1 MHKILCLAIFLASLL
16 TAADNHR
23 EAEVF
28 FKEYLAE
35 LPRLQKAMN
44 STPEGWS
51 EAGKKIA
58 AAVALAPDNWLYAH
72 CDQFHRVCGIHARG
86 LSHSERTSLY
96 RRFLADARQFKKTFP
111 VIPDQR
117 FRSVFRNPHFQ
128 INPFPTHRFT
138 AGLSAEE
145 RREMIDIFA
154 DLRTMVQAEE
164 MERIDQNAD
173 RFQNQKEVFVYLNAV
188 TTPLEFIIDNHT
200 AFQLSHAAEKEFLR
214 RYANSPGLFCQYYNH
229 KNRFPMVME
238 ERHDDFDTT
247 FALLKK
253 LLDDQELFDLLQK
266 IKQKEYDARRLELLA
281 LKQYVNS
288 NLTPEALLKILI
300 DYFRAL
306 ETCIGREI
314 TTKDVFQYTGSLRD
328 ASQWILG
335 KVAPK
340 ANFSHLAKQAIAKY
354 CDNSSDDVS
363 DLEFLVALGEQR
375 RQNNAAVYQALGEI
389 RSRAAGLRQLKSH
402 LLLRGN
408 PADIAYQMVANDLY
422 NLAVKES
429 QTTIEELFPAF
440 IITFHPFP
448 HFNIAEASY
457 HSLEGC
463 GNQDGIF
470 LLDMSR
476 LFHFSFASRTYSERA
491 RLSNDFP
498 TRQRRLLYD
507 DAGYCLAITAEA
519 IGIYDISQ
527 NRWTLIRD
535 LSGDDITGAA
545 IVSDRLYYLCGGST
559 IASHIA
565 LHSCDLQGNRRK
577 MHFSTR
583 RRGGVPELPGVTV
596 GSTTDLVK
604 YGRDRLIFSFGVMQ
618 GSQGGICEFDT
629 TAETLRWRWKMRLRP
644 TYNMLQKM
652 PDGRILGTAF
662 HAQYFILKDDRPEL
676 FLAAVEP
683 GHPAIRS
690 TRYHL
695 AVRDGWV
702 LQGLLTAEDI
712 LINPHRQLYVN
723 LKDPA
728 ATPSLWLPQGDSV
741 LPLGAAGFAIQ
752 TAVGIYTFE
761 NRK

>member
-1 MHKILCLAIFLASLL
+1 MHKILCLAVFLASLL
-16 TAADNHR
+16 MAADNRR

-35 LPRLQKAMN
+35 ISRLQKSMN
-44 STPEGWS
+44 TTPEGWS

-72 CDQFHRVCGIHARG
+72 CDQFHRVCGIHAKG
-86 LSHSERTSLY
+86 LSHSERASLY
-96 RRFLADARQFKKTFP
+96 QRFLADARQFKKTFP

-128 INPFPTHRFT
+128 IAPFSTHRFT
-138 AGLSAEE
+138 VGLSAEE
-145 RREMIDIFA
+145 RREMIAIFA
-154 DLRTMVQAEE
+154 DLRAMVQAEE
-164 MERIDQNAD
+164 MERIDLNTD

-200 AFQLSHAAEKEFLR
+200 AFQVSHATEKELLR
-214 RYANSPGLFCQYYNH
+214 RYANSPGLLCQYYNH
-229 KNRFPMVME
+229 RDRFPLMME
-238 ERHDDFDTT
+238 ERHDDFDAT
-247 FALLKK
+247 FALLKQ

-306 ETCIGREI
+306 ETCIGSAI
-314 TTKDVFQYTGSLRD
+314 TTKDLFHYTGSLED
-328 ASQWILG
+328 ASRWILG

-340 ANFSHLAKQAIAKY
+340 ANFNHLAKQAIAKY
-354 CDNSSDDVS
+354 RDNSSDDVS
-363 DLEFLVALGEQR
+363 DLEFLVALGER
-375 RQNNAAVYQALGEI
+375 RLQNNAAVYQALGEI

-408 PADIAYQMVANDLY
+408 PTDIAYQMVTNDLY
-422 NLAVKES
+422 NLGVKES
-429 QTTIEELFPAF
+429 LATIEALFPAF
-440 IITFHPFP
+440 TITFHPFP
-448 HFNIAEASY
+448 HFSTAEAGY
-457 HSLEGC
+457 HSLDSC
-463 GNQDGIF
+463 GSQGGIF

-476 LFHFSFASRTYSERA
+476 LFHFSFASRSYSERA
-491 RLSNDFP
+491 RLDDDFP

-507 DAGYCLAITAEA
+507 DGGYCLAITAEA

-527 NRWTLIRD
+527 NRWSLIRD

-545 IVSDRLYYLCGGST
+545 IVSDRLYYLCGGSAT
-559 IASHIA
+559 DSHLA

-577 MHFSTR
+577 IHFSTL
-583 RRGGVPELPGVTV
+583 RRGGIPELPGITV

-604 YGRDRLIFSFGVMQ
+604 YGRDKLVFGFGVKQ

-629 TAETLRWRWKMRLRP
+629 AAETLHWRWKMRLRP
-644 TYNMLQKM
+644 AYNMLQKM
-652 PDGRILGTAF
+652 PDGRILGSAF
-662 HAQYFILKDDRPEL
+662 HAQYFILKDDQPEL
-676 FLAAVEP
+676 FLAVAEP

-690 TRYHL
+690 TRYHV
-695 AVRDGWV
+695 AIHDGWV
-702 LQGLLTAEDI
+702 LPGLLTAEDI
-712 LINPHRQLYVN
+712 LLSPRRQLYVN
-723 LKDPA
+723 LKDPV
-728 ATPSLWLPQGDSV
+728 ATPSLWLPRGDNAF
-741 LPLGAAGFAIQ
+741 PLGAAGFAIP